1 MVGIEWIECPFSLRV
16 QTGKEN
22 VKNMMLLAMKRYKNI
37 LRKIMKKARLEI
49 ITLTWYIESKQWK
62 PTGTT
67 GKSDQMKGN

>member
-1 MVGIEWIECPFSLRV
+1 
-16 QTGKEN
+16 
-22 VKNMMLLAMKRYKNI
+22 MLLAMKRYKNI

-67 GKSDQMKGN
+67 VKSDQMKGN